1 MKWGNRDINV
11 VVQANIPDFSE
22 LDDIWAP
29 LRLHQLFFDDALVN
43 VIVGYIKFYG
53 YRKKADTKF

>member
-11 VVQANIPDFSE
+11 VVPANIPDFSK

-29 LRLHQLFFDDALVN
+29 LTLYQLFFDDALVN
-43 VIVGYIKFYG
+43 VIVGYIKFYC
-53 YRKKADTKF
+53 YRKKADTRF

>member
-1 MKWGNRDINV
+1 MKCGNRDINV
-11 VVQANIPDFSE
+11 VVPANTPDFSK

-29 LRLHQLFFDDALVN
+29 LRLYQLFFDDALVN

-53 YRKKADTKF
+53 YRKKAGTKF

>member
-1 MKWGNRDINV
+1 MKCGNRDINV
-11 VVQANIPDFSE
+11 VVPANTPDFSK

-29 LRLHQLFFDDALVN
+29 LRLYQLFFDDALVN

-53 YRKKADTKF
+53 YRKKSGH